1 MSHIKIGERLLDL
14 STPKVMGIL
23 NYTSDSFFDG
33 GKYNR
38 PEAALS
44 QVAKMRAEGAD
55 IIDLGAFSSKPGAKL
70 LEPKE
75 QIIRLEPLV
84 QSIIATYP
92 DVILSIDT
100 YSSQVVRA
108 LARYTRFIVND
119 ISGYS
124 IDPDLPLALAE
135 THLPY
140 VLMHARGRPENMSE
154 LTQYEDVTGDIIK
167 ALSAKI
173 RALRNM
179 GIVDI
184 IVDPGFGFAKTTD
197 QNYQLLRQLAV
208 FGIFDLPVMVG
219 LSRKSMIYK
228 VLEGRPETAL
238 NGTTALHMIALTNG
252 ANILRVHDV
261 KEARETIKLWTR
273 LTDVNE

>member
-1 MSHIKIGERLLDL
+1 MSQIRIGERLLDL
-14 STPKVMGIL
+14 RTPKVMGIL

-33 GKYNR
+33 GQYNR
-38 PEAALS
+38 PETALS
-44 QVAKMRAEGAD
+44 QVTKMLAQGAD
-55 IIDLGAFSSKPGAKL
+55 IIDLGSFSSKPGAKL
-70 LEPKE
+70 LEPQE
-75 QIIRLEPLV
+75 QINRLEPLV
-84 QSIIATYP
+84 KSILATYP
-92 DVILSIDT
+92 EVILSIDT

-108 LARYTRFIVND
+108 LARFTNFIVND

-124 IDPDLPLALAE
+124 VDPDLPIALAE
-135 THLPY
+135 TNLPY

-167 ALSAKI
+167 ALSAKV

-184 IVDPGFGFAKTTD
+184 ILDPGFGFAKTSG

-228 VLEGRPETAL
+228 VLEGTAETAL
-238 NGTTALHMIALTNG
+238 NGTTALHMVALMNG
-252 ANILRVHDV
+252 ASILRVHDV

-273 LTDVNE
+273 LSEVNE